1 MHAGLSHA
9 WVDRSGLRRSLPAR
23 IIISGAFIKIEWRG
37 CVAFTI
43 DQLSPTADCLHNC
56 RQAHRPVYVVD
67 VQCVQCTSIPIAAK
81 VLTNLGG
88 RLE

>member
-1 MHAGLSHA
+1 M
-9 WVDRSGLRRSLPAR
+9 
-23 IIISGAFIKIEWRG
+23 
-37 CVAFTI
+37 AFTI